1 MASLYT
7 QRLIIVVPLARQATA
22 WTLSKQV
29 DIVGG
34 EGMFRVPLSASGN
47 LPATHFWGSWA
58 MTAAE
63 RTSLLSR
70 FVDGAN
76 GVRVFD
82 GNVVTAESVLTTLG
96 LRRLAG
102 VP

>member
-22 WTLSKQV
+22 QALAKQV
-29 DIVGG
+29 DPVGG
-34 EGMFRVPLSASGN
+34 EFMFRVPLSASGN

-58 MTAAE
+58 CTAAE
-63 RTSLLSR
+63 RASLESR
-70 FVDGAN
+70 FTDGQF

-82 GNVVTAESVLTTLG
+82 GNLVTADSVLVTLG
-96 LRRLAG
+96 LQRIRG
-102 VP
+102 T